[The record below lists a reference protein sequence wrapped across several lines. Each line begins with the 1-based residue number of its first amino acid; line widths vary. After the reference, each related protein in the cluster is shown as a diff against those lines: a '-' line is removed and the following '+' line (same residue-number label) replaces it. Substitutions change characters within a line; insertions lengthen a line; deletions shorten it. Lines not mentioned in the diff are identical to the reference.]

1 MVLLA
6 LLIQTVCQVVTWVG
20 DQLGMVSNVSNIGSC
35 VCYKFLIQNENLL
48 IGFGNPT
55 ASAGYQGWGAPAGP
69 QVPAPWS
76 STYGAP
82 TQQTGYGSYGVY
94 T

>member
-1 MVLLA
+1 MFK
-6 LLIQTVCQVVTWVG
+6 VC
-20 DQLGMVSNVSNIGSC
+20 
-35 VCYKFLIQNENLL
+35 KNLFV
-48 IGFGNPT
+48 GFGNPT

-82 TQQTGYGSYGVY
+82 TQQTGYGSYGTYPFSCVDY
-94 T
+94 FLNPVIVCAKMNEQYKIREIYQFTM

>member
-1 MVLLA
+1 MYYFV
-6 LLIQTVCQVVTWVG
+6 
-20 DQLGMVSNVSNIGSC
+20 
-35 VCYKFLIQNENLL
+35 
-48 IGFGNPT
+48 GFGNPT

-82 TQQTGYGSYGVY
+82 TQQTGYGSYGAQFLNIFNCNHNNDDV
-94 T
+94 TDSLN